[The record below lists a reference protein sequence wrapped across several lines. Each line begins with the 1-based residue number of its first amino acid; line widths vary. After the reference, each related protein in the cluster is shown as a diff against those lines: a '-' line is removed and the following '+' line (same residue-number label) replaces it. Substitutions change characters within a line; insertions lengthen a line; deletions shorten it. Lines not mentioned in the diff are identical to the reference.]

1 MSHLDHATI
10 PAGRCGNCTH
20 WARPDEV
27 TRCPHCDC
35 PRHVATP
42 YGGHDPQTPPGA
54 ENALQAF
61 SDALEEARR
70 ELAAA
75 ADEEV
80 DAELARDAAQR
91 RAELSPAAPKVGV
104 FDGARTTVAMKA
116 AWVAEQIAEEERA
129 YRLATVKRKAAAK
142 RLDIL
147 GKQGSYQQSI
157 SKSVGDSYRGT
168 GGERW

>member
-1 MSHLDHATI
+1 MSRPDGTI
-10 PAGRCGNCTH
+10 PAMKCACGH
-20 WARPDEV
+20 FARPDEV
-27 TRCPHCDC
+27 TECRFCGCKH
-35 PRHVATP
+35 HVARP
-42 YGGHDPQTPPGA
+42 HGEHDPQTPPGA
-54 ENALQAF
+54 EQALQAF

-80 DAELARDAAQR
+80 DAELARDTAQR

-104 FDGARTTVAMKA
+104 FDGVRTTVAMRA
-116 AWVAEQIAEEERA
+116 AWVAEQIAGEERTF
-129 YRLATVKRKAAAK
+129 RLATVKRKAAAK
-142 RLDIL
+142 KLDIL